1 MRRTIHGGYSVGMT
15 SVCRPALLHHLTG
28 SAREKFESW
37 HTRSQ
42 RLVGV
47 EEEALR
53 AALRGSRACYHAAMA
68 KVVPGPRGTHG
79 QRHNSILLSKVAR
92 RIKVINDHPNLRQA
106 LADALDSS
114 GGASLMP
121 EFREG
126 QGLVEPEGYVEA
138 TDDPFL
144 LRSHPTT

>member
-1 MRRTIHGGYSVGMT
+1 MT
-15 SVCRPALLHHLTG
+15 SVCRPALLRHLTG
-28 SAREKFESW
+28 SAREKFERW

-42 RLVGV
+42 RLVGA

-53 AALRGSRACYHAAMA
+53 AALRGSRARYHAAMA

-92 RIKVINDHPNLRQA
+92 RIKVINDHPHLRRA
-106 LADALDSS
+106 LADALESS
-114 GGASLMP
+114 GGTSLVQ

-126 QGLVEPEGYVEA
+126 QGLVEPDGYMET

-144 LRSHPTT
+144 LRSHPMT